1 MSRFR
6 FEINV
11 EPKDIPNLDDS
22 HKRDCADAL
31 KKVINHVFKYTIIFS
46 IAVMAFF
53 GLYSLFGFTYLLRM
67 EKMLPQINLFMPLLA
82 LAAFILEF
90 IAGTMNKPA
99 LVIEVILNVLLI
111 FSAILIIPTVW
122 IAPFA
127 LYAAVLHIK
136 LITFI
141 PFHKTLSEQEG
152 YPEFTPL
159 PQKVETD
166 AAEKNSDSEEKTGGS
181 GRN

>member
-31 KKVINHVFKYTIIFS
+31 KKVINHVFKYT
-46 IAVMAFF
+46 
-53 GLYSLFGFTYLLRM
+53 LFGFTYLLRM

-127 LYAAVLHIK
+127 LYAAVVHIK

-141 PFHKTLSEQEG
+141 PFHKTLSEQDG

-159 PQKVETD
+159 PQKDETD

>member
-1 MSRFR
+1 
-6 FEINV
+6 
-11 EPKDIPNLDDS
+11 
-22 HKRDCADAL
+22 
-31 KKVINHVFKYTIIFS
+31 
-46 IAVMAFF
+46 MAFF

-136 LITFI
+136 LI

-159 PQKVETD
+159 PQKGETD